1 MKAHCNYCQMVIIT
15 SVVEIE
21 LAILINQI
29 KLHLSVFSKV

>member
-1 MKAHCNYCQMVIIT
+1 MVIIT

-29 KLHLSVFSKV
+29 KLHLSVFSKVWISANLEGS